1 MKISA
6 AFPSKYLKAADLQ
19 DRNVSVVIERVELEE
34 VGDTERKPVLHFQA
48 RTKGLVLNKTNS
60 RVIAAQYGDDT
71 DSWTGRSL
79 VLFPA
84 MVDFRGDSVEAI
96 RIKVPPARQAS
107 PKPPVRQ
114 EAENPAADLD
124 DEIPF

>member
-6 AFPSKYLKAADLQ
+6 AFPSKYLKASDLQ
-19 DRNVSVVIERVELEE
+19 DRNVSVIMSHVELED
-34 VGDTERKPVLHFQA
+34 VGDAERKPVLFFDGK
-48 RTKGLVLNKTNS
+48 TKGLVVNKTNA
-60 RVIAAQYGDDT
+60 RVIAGAYGDDT
-71 DSWTGRSL
+71 DAWAGKQL

-96 RIKVPPARQAS
+96 RVKVPPARQAS
-107 PKPPVRQ
+107 PKPPIRQ
-114 EAENPAADLD
+114 EAENPAAYLD

>member
-19 DRNVSVVIERVELEE
+19 DRNVSVVIERVELED

-71 DSWTGRSL
+71 DSWTGQSL
-79 VLFPA
+79 ALFPA

-96 RIKVPPARQAS
+96 RVKVPPARQAS
-107 PKPPVRQ
+107 PKQPARQ

-124 DEIPF
+124 DEVPF

>member
-6 AFPSKYLKAADLQ
+6 AFPSKYLKANDLQ
-19 DRNVSVVIERVELEE
+19 DRNVSVIMSHVALED
-34 VGDTERKPVLHFQA
+34 VGDNERKPVLHFQGKN
-48 RTKGLVLNKTNS
+48 KGLVLNKTNS
-60 RVIAAQYGDDT
+60 RVIAAAYGDDT
-71 DSWTGRSL
+71 DDWDGKPL

-96 RIKVPPARQAS
+96 RLRA
-107 PKPPVRQ
+107 PKQKDTPKQVVRE
-114 EAENPAADLD
+114 EAENPAAGLD